1 MSKKVMK
8 KSNKYSS
15 QFRKKVVLQIENGEK
30 TFSEIV
36 KEYKL
41 NESSLCRWLKV
52 YRTEGLEGLSKLN
65 NNGRIKGKLYKKRG
79 QVLLE
84 KKKILDEKEQIRLL
98 KMENEYYK
106 RMVELLMEENEKKK
120 NRVIDIKPK

>member
-8 KSNKYSS
+8 KNNKYSP

-41 NESSLCRWLKV
+41 NESSLCRWLKA

-65 NNGRIKGKLYKKRG
+65 NNGRVKGKIYKKRG

-84 KKKILDEKEQIRLL
+84 KKKVLDESEQIRLL

-120 NRVIDIKPK
+120 NPVIEIKPK